1 MNKKDGK
8 FQLNNDYKFNIIGR
22 FRSPDKLDQSMK
34 KVNPLDYTKYT
45 NEDVNDTITSLRRLK
60 QVKFE

>member
-1 MNKKDGK
+1 MI
-8 FQLNNDYKFNIIGR
+8 LNFNVIGR

-60 QVKFE
+60 QVKFEWIYKYSSEF